1 MRPFFPFVVQRKR
14 LHFPSCSTGGTGAGS
29 VGYSAVRPADGR
41 ERRRSGGCRGVAKEE
56 AASPVA
62 IQAERPGGGKVSR
75 AGAAP
80 NPPCCGARCPAGSS
94 ATRSPS
100 KVSAGLPG
108 SPWGRC
114 RISVRLVC
122 VWVAGASAV
131 RLSPCP
137 EAPACWGSG
146 RLTLDPWSNLTAVL
160 GKGRSPTSFDPS
172 SFDGLALAR
181 IRAINSPPLR
191 KNGRATPA
199 VSAEH

>member
-1 MRPFFPFVVQRKR
+1 MDVIIRANVAWGCGVVSGFLRPFLPFVVQRKR
-14 LHFPSCSTGGTGAGS
+14 LHIPSCSTGKTGAGS

-108 SPWGRC
+108 SPRGRC
-114 RISVRLVC
+114 AASPSASFDVWAAGGSVSLSLPAPRLRPV
-122 VWVAGASAV
+122 GAS
-131 RLSPCP
+131 
-137 EAPACWGSG
+137 G
-146 RLTLDPWSNLTAVL
+146 
-160 GKGRSPTSFDPS
+160 
-172 SFDGLALAR
+172 
-181 IRAINSPPLR
+181 
-191 KNGRATPA
+191 
-199 VSAEH
+199 